1 MKKMIGLIAVALIL
15 AGLPDQAAWGKDLT
29 RDEVRRCMDFGYDI
43 MRAEE
48 RLELGERAQR
58 DINRRLNGTT
68 NRDYQRQLTR
78 DYNKEVRKQ
87 SRRIENYEDYLLPR
101 FNKDCARRS
110 VQTSDYER
118 VCNTQDRM
126 ENPFCRSFP
135 DLANRVK
142 RKKGWK

>member
-15 AGLPDQAAWGKDLT
+15 AGLPDQAAWGEEL
-29 RDEVRRCMDFGYDI
+29 RRGGGRRRVGFGYEI

-48 RLELGERAQR
+48 GPGRCERAQR